1 MFAKERP
8 LPKALNI
15 VRPSPPLYFS
25 QQDSC
30 SMASSPSEISTI
42 SNFSTFSNS
51 RPQPTI
57 FNPASLF
64 QNNLN
69 NFKSSVNTVGVNP
82 HRFLQRPRSNSTVSR
97 STFFTAFSDYSNVNA
112 DDDDDDY
119 DELDSIDG
127 MTDEEEEEEEEED
140 DEDEE
145 DEEDE
150 EEENIKIVAKVRH
163 GTIMN
168 GKGEFVSKGSKNDH
182 WLDEARTNRKIAD
195 LEIENQTLLSLNT
208 TLESKLKQ
216 QALQISELEKRLQQ
230 VNEPPLTPISDKQ
243 VDDEDDQNESVFS
256 FKSIEEDEEE
266 SDRIFQRVKLA
277 VEHLIE
283 QAEIALIEKSKQS
296 GKVLQQQD
304 HHLKEDEETLRKLS
318 IRSSS
323 PIEMKKRSTARRV
336 SDTSAIK
343 PSPRPS
349 SVKMTRNLSRQS
361 SPPILQR
368 SVSPS
373 LQRAASPSLQR
384 STSSLQR
391 AASPSLQRSA
401 SPSLQRST
409 SPSTQQRPSSRLS
422 THKQDSGKPKW
433 H

>member
-1 MFAKERP
+1 
-8 LPKALNI
+8 
-15 VRPSPPLYFS
+15 
-25 QQDSC
+25 
-30 SMASSPSEISTI
+30 MASSPSEISTI

-112 DDDDDDY
+112 DDDDDDDDDY

-127 MTDEEEEEEEEED
+127 MTDEEEEEED
-140 DEDEE
+140 DEEE
-145 DEEDE
+145 DEEEEE

-168 GKGEFVSKGSKNDH
+168 GKGEFVNKGSKNDH
-182 WLDEARTNRKIAD
+182 WLDEARANRKIAD

-336 SDTSAIK
+336 SDTSAVK

-368 SVSPS
+368 SISPS